1 MKATSST
8 QHSFVISLLQEG
20 YSVRQIQSKTGLGK
34 STVGRIKKEMDEDKE
49 IMMEVVQLSFLL
61 RTRELSFTKSLLA
74 DWIMQFR
81 VPSTST
87 TSSPIQYILK
97 QSEMLLKR
105 VHLGLL

>member
-49 IMMEVVQLSFLL
+49 NMMGGRPAHF
-61 RTRELSFTKSLLA
+61 
-74 DWIMQFR
+74 
-81 VPSTST
+81 
-87 TSSPIQYILK
+87 SSGQESYHSPNHYWPI
-97 QSEMLLKR
+97 
-105 VHLGLL
+105 G